1 MILLGNLS
9 LTTTGKPYPQT
20 EQHRFKIIISL
31 CLDGRR
37 WSRFGFWAIGALICA
52 EILGVFHWTCI
63 VHCILCFWGAG
74 YLYDFHSWP
83 EKQMLSCKGKEYKEP
98 YPHIQK
104 SSSSNPPLFV
114 PESTFPR
121 MITFIRKA
129 KEKWLFAQ
137 QTSTTICTRFD
148 APWKSPAESAWLLGR
163 SLCHWANPWGNENVC
178 IQHSLSAKLSVQQLC
193 RSFWIFMMLHVFMS
207 EAPTIHSSL
216 ACDLIHTQK
225 KNISQT
231 VMTKLD
237 AWYWS
242 FKNKYREIFLLPWS
256 CYLRHSILFS

>member
-74 YLYDFHSWP
+74 YLYDFRSWP
-83 EKQMLSCKGKEYKEP
+83 EKQMLSTHSKVIFIKSRTFCSRINFSKNDNLDNVHPEGRRKVIICSTNFHHNLHKIWCALKVSGGVGLAFGPEP
-98 YPHIQK
+98 
-104 SSSSNPPLFV
+104 L
-114 PESTFPR
+114 
-121 MITFIRKA
+121 
-129 KEKWLFAQ
+129 
-137 QTSTTICTRFD
+137 
-148 APWKSPAESAWLLGR
+148 
-163 SLCHWANPWGNENVC
+163 
-178 IQHSLSAKLSVQQLC
+178 SLSQSMGQWERLHSATFTFCQAFCSTAMPFILN
-193 RSFWIFMMLHVFMS
+193 LHVFMS

-225 KNISQT
+225 KISQT

-237 AWYWS
+237 GWYWS
-242 FKNKYREIFLLPWS
+242 FKNKYREIFPLPWS
-256 CYLRHSILFS
+256 CYLRHSVLLS